1 MKRNARSAKYSVS
14 RDIDNDTWGEIEP
27 LHPSPS
33 GKIQVV
39 DAQEFYK
46 RKISENDLQSALQ
59 NYHNNES
66 FYPDD
71 ICGDLYDY
79 PSQIPTD
86 EEMDEDLELALDL
99 SYLEQKERE
108 LEFALQVS
116 LVKQQLICMQFAQQ
130 RNTIEP
136 VDIVAVAMDLEE
148 FQTSAKMQQQD
159 THLKILK
166 IDEFYSAKGLEIRD
180 PQFEKEL
187 KETIQASLI
196 DQRINDLI
204 FDLELDFFETDSF

>member
-1 MKRNARSAKYSVS
+1 MRPAKSHKRIASFKNAIKRNARSAKYSVS

-27 LHPSPS
+27 LHPSPPS
-33 GKIQVV
+33 KIQVV

-46 RKISENDLQSALQ
+46 RKISENDLHSALQ
-59 NYHNNES
+59 NYHSNEGY
-66 FYPDD
+66 FPEDV
-71 ICGDLYDY
+71 CGDLYDY

-130 RNTIEP
+130 MNTIEP
-136 VDIVAVAMDLEE
+136 VDVAL
-148 FQTSAKMQQQD
+148 
-159 THLKILK
+159 
-166 IDEFYSAKGLEIRD
+166 
-180 PQFEKEL
+180 
-187 KETIQASLI
+187 
-196 DQRINDLI
+196 
-204 FDLELDFFETDSF
+204 

>member
-116 LVKQQLICMQFAQQ
+116 LVKQQLIY
-130 RNTIEP
+130 
-136 VDIVAVAMDLEE
+136 LEE

-166 IDEFYSAKGLEIRD
+166 IDEFFSAKGLEIRD
-180 PQFEKEL
+180 PRFEKEL